1 MLSVILRR
9 ALPCIFVLLALSAP
23 VFAQAPAGTDD
34 LDPRAFLPADVDAW
48 LSLDIRDSGIINALN
63 VAARSA
69 ALLQPARAGLQ
80 PLQGLE
86 QALPLQQL
94 NTEALPVF
102 ARDFGPWVEEQVL
115 LAWRAPGP
123 AAPNPLLILP
133 TRDVLQAA
141 ASFSSILEEQDLL
154 RRELHQGQTLWLA
167 DRSSI
172 AFAPGAVLIGPEAL
186 VRAALDVQAAAAPRL
201 LDAAAGMTESDS
213 DAAPAGQIL
222 SGWLRGERTL
232 RALAALLSGS
242 EESAPLLAA
251 FGQALATFDSQ
262 SLLQQ
267 LVLEDAAQALTFSLA
282 TDALRLN
289 VLRLTLQ
296 LHHDDAAA
304 SETPAA
310 FNAAVLEAVPR
321 NAMLVVS
328 GTEARSLVFNLL
340 AAMPLS
346 NFGGQLL
353 GAFGV
358 QQSAGADSGL
368 LAPPDADTIQQTIS
382 NWLAALW
389 DQADFDLEH
398 DLLRR
403 LNGSFS
409 LALLP
414 RPNDPLPPLNIP
426 VDLLLVAEVDDGQAV
441 LDALERLVT
450 LTLDARGL
458 ERRESDGTQLRLL
471 PGDGFSGPLL
481 QAWSADGLLL
491 LGTGA
496 APEAMRLARIGDDRL
511 IDRARWQ
518 ALAQK
523 APPQLYLDI
532 APLYATLLPGA
543 AGPQL
548 QQIRQLGLRSH
559 APAAGRQDLEITLTL
574 PGLFG

>member
-1 MLSVILRR
+1 MLRVILRR
-9 ALPCIFVLLALSAP
+9 ALPCVFVLLALSAP
-23 VFAQAPAGTDD
+23 VFAQAPAQTE
-34 LDPRAFLPADVDAW
+34 LDPRALLPADIDAW

-69 ALLQPARAGLQ
+69 ALLQPGRAGLQ

-94 NTEALPVF
+94 NTEALPIF
-102 ARDFGPWVEEQVL
+102 ARDFAPWVEEQVL

-123 AAPNPLLILP
+123 AAQSPLLILP

-201 LDAAAGMTESDS
+201 LDAAAGMTER

-222 SGWLRGERTL
+222 SGWLRGEKTL

-242 EESAPLLAA
+242 EESAPLLSA
-251 FGQALATFDSQ
+251 FGQTLAAFDSQ

-267 LVLEDAAQALTFSLA
+267 LVLEGEAQALTFSLA

-304 SETPAA
+304 SESPTA

-353 GAFGV
+353 GAFSA
-358 QQSAGADSGL
+358 QESAGADNGL

-426 VDLLLVAEVDDGQAV
+426 LDLLLVAEVDDGQAA

-458 ERRESDGTQLRLL
+458 ERREADGPQLRVL

-481 QAWSADGLLL
+481 QAWSVDGLLL

-496 APEAMRLARIGDDRL
+496 APEAMRLARAGDDRL

-518 ALAQK
+518 ALAQE

-532 APLYATLLPGA
+532 APLYATLLPEA

>member
-23 VFAQAPAGTDD
+23 VFAQAPAQTE
-34 LDPRAFLPADVDAW
+34 LDPRALLPADVDAW
-48 LSLDIRDSGIINALN
+48 LSLDISDSGIINALN

-69 ALLQPARAGLQ
+69 ALLQPGRAGLQ

-94 NTEALPVF
+94 NTEALPIF
-102 ARDFGPWVEEQVL
+102 ARDFAPWVEQQVL
-115 LAWRAPGP
+115 LAWSAPGP

-201 LDAAAGMTESDS
+201 LDAAAGMTER

-222 SGWLRGERTL
+222 SGWLRGEKTL

-251 FGQALATFDSQ
+251 FGQTLEAFDSQ

-267 LVLEDAAQALTFSLA
+267 LVLEGAAQALTFSLA

-310 FNAAVLEAVPR
+310 FNPAVLEAVPR

-328 GTEARSLVFNLL
+328 GTNARSLVFNLL

-353 GAFGV
+353 GAFSA
-358 QQSAGADSGL
+358 QESAGADSGL

-441 LDALERLVT
+441 LDSLERLVT

-496 APEAMRLARIGDDRL
+496 APEAMRLARAGDDRL

-518 ALAQK
+518 ALAQE

>member
-1 MLSVILRR
+1 M
-9 ALPCIFVLLALSAP
+9 
-23 VFAQAPAGTDD
+23 
-34 LDPRAFLPADVDAW
+34 
-48 LSLDIRDSGIINALN
+48 
-63 VAARSA
+63 AARSA
-69 ALLQPARAGLQ
+69 ALLQPGRAGLQ

-94 NTEALPVF
+94 NTEALPIF
-102 ARDFGPWVEEQVL
+102 ARDFAPWVEEQVL
-115 LAWRAPGP
+115 LAWSAPGP
-123 AAPNPLLILP
+123 AAQSPLLILP

-201 LDAAAGMTESDS
+201 LDAAAGMTESNS

-267 LVLEDAAQALTFSLA
+267 LVLEDAAQALTFSLT

-304 SETPAA
+304 SVTPAA
-310 FNAAVLEAVPR
+310 FNPAVLEAVPR

-353 GAFGV
+353 GAFGT

>member
-1 MLSVILRR
+1 MLRVILRR
-9 ALPCIFVLLALSAP
+9 ALPCVFVLLALSAP
-23 VFAQAPAGTDD
+23 VFAQAPAQTE
-34 LDPRAFLPADVDAW
+34 LDPRALLPADIDAW

-69 ALLQPARAGLQ
+69 ALLQPGRAGLQ

-94 NTEALPVF
+94 NTEALPIF
-102 ARDFGPWVEEQVL
+102 ARDFAPWVEEQVL

-123 AAPNPLLILP
+123 AAQSPLLILP

-201 LDAAAGMTESDS
+201 LDAAAGMTERDT
-213 DAAPAGQIL
+213 APAGQIL
-222 SGWLRGERTL
+222 SGWLRGEKTL

-242 EESAPLLAA
+242 EESAPLLSA
-251 FGQALATFDSQ
+251 FGQTLAAFDSQ

-267 LVLEDAAQALTFSLA
+267 LVLQGEAQALTFSLA

-304 SETPAA
+304 SETPTA

-353 GAFGV
+353 GAFSA
-358 QQSAGADSGL
+358 QESAGADNGL

-426 VDLLLVAEVDDGQAV
+426 VDLLLVAEVDDGQAA

-458 ERRESDGTQLRLL
+458 ERREADGTQLRVL

-496 APEAMRLARIGDDRL
+496 APEAMRLARAGDDRL

-518 ALAQK
+518 ALAQE

>member
-9 ALPCIFVLLALSAP
+9 ALPCVFVLLAMTAP
-23 VFAQAPAGTDD
+23 AFAQAPAGTDD

-69 ALLQPARAGLQ
+69 ALLQPERAGLQ

-94 NTEALPVF
+94 NTEALPIF
-102 ARDFGPWVEEQVL
+102 ARDFAPWVEEQVL

-213 DAAPAGQIL
+213 DAAPAGQML

-296 LHHDDAAA
+296 LHHDGAAA
-304 SETPAA
+304 SVTPAA
-310 FNAAVLEAVPR
+310 FNPAVLEAVPR

-353 GAFGV
+353 GAFGT

-389 DQADFDLEH
+389 DQAGFDLEH

-426 VDLLLVAEVDDGQAV
+426 LDLLLVAEVADGQAA
-441 LDALERLVT
+441 LDALEQLVT

-458 ERRESDGTQLRLL
+458 ERRTADGTQLRLL

-511 IDRARWQ
+511 IDRSRWQ
-518 ALAQK
+518 ALAQE

-532 APLYATLLPGA
+532 APLYATLLPEA

-559 APAAGRQDLEITLTL
+559 APAAGRHDLEITLTL
-574 PGLFG
+574 PSLFG

>member
-1 MLSVILRR
+1 MLRVILRR
-9 ALPCIFVLLALSAP
+9 ALPCIFVLLSMVAP
-23 VFAQAPAGTDD
+23 AFAQAPVQTE
-34 LDPRAFLPADVDAW
+34 LDPRALLPADVDAW
-48 LSLDIRDSGIINALN
+48 LSLDIRDSGTINALN

-69 ALLQPARAGLQ
+69 ALLQPGRAGLQ

-102 ARDFGPWVEEQVL
+102 ARDFAPWVEEQVL

-123 AAPNPLLILP
+123 AAQNPLLILP

-201 LDAAAGMTESDS
+201 LDAAAGMTERDS

-222 SGWLRGERTL
+222 SGWLRGEKTL

-267 LVLEDAAQALTFSLA
+267 LVLEDAAQALTFSLT

-304 SETPAA
+304 FETPAV
-310 FNAAVLEAVPR
+310 FNPAVLEAVPR

-353 GAFGV
+353 SAFGA

-414 RPNDPLPPLNIP
+414 RPNDPLPPLNVP
-426 VDLLLVAEVDDGQAV
+426 LDLLLVAEVDDGQAA
-441 LDALERLVT
+441 LDALEQLVA

-458 ERRESDGTQLRLL
+458 ERRDSDGTQLRLL

-496 APEAMRLARIGDDRL
+496 APAAMRLARVGDDRL

-518 ALAQK
+518 ALAQE

-543 AGPQL
+543 AGSQL
-548 QQIRQLGLRSH
+548 QQVRQLGLRSH
-559 APAAGRQDLEITLTL
+559 APAAGRHDLEITLTL

>member
-1 MLSVILRR
+1 MLRVILRR
-9 ALPCIFVLLALSAP
+9 ALPCVFVLLALSAP
-23 VFAQAPAGTDD
+23 VFAQAPAQTE
-34 LDPRAFLPADVDAW
+34 LDPRALLPADIDAW

-69 ALLQPARAGLQ
+69 ALLQPGRAGLQ

-94 NTEALPVF
+94 NTEALPIF
-102 ARDFGPWVEEQVL
+102 ARDFAPWVEEQVL

-123 AAPNPLLILP
+123 AAQSPLLILP

-201 LDAAAGMTESDS
+201 LDAAAGMTER

-222 SGWLRGERTL
+222 SGWLRGEKTL

-242 EESAPLLAA
+242 EESAPLLSA
-251 FGQALATFDSQ
+251 FGQTLAAFDSQ

-267 LVLEDAAQALTFSLA
+267 LVLEGEAQALTFSLA

-304 SETPAA
+304 SESPTA

-353 GAFGV
+353 GAFSA
-358 QQSAGADSGL
+358 QESAGADNGL

-458 ERRESDGTQLRLL
+458 ERREADGTQLRVL

-496 APEAMRLARIGDDRL
+496 APEAMRLARAGDDRL

-518 ALAQK
+518 ALAQE

>member
-1 MLSVILRR
+1 MLRVILRR
-9 ALPCIFVLLALSAP
+9 ALPCVFVLLALSAP
-23 VFAQAPAGTDD
+23 VFAQAPAQTE
-34 LDPRAFLPADVDAW
+34 LDPRALLPADIDAW

-69 ALLQPARAGLQ
+69 ALLQPGRAGLQ

-94 NTEALPVF
+94 NTEALPIF
-102 ARDFGPWVEEQVL
+102 ARDFAPWVEEQVL

-123 AAPNPLLILP
+123 AAQSPLLILP

-201 LDAAAGMTESDS
+201 LDAAAGMTER

-222 SGWLRGERTL
+222 SGWLRGEKTL

-242 EESAPLLAA
+242 EESAPLLSA
-251 FGQALATFDSQ
+251 FGQTLAAFDSQ

-267 LVLEDAAQALTFSLA
+267 LVLQGEAQALTFSLA

-304 SETPAA
+304 SETPTA

-353 GAFGV
+353 GAFSA
-358 QQSAGADSGL
+358 QESAGAGNGL

-458 ERRESDGTQLRLL
+458 ERREADGTQLRVL

-496 APEAMRLARIGDDRL
+496 APEAMRLARAGDDRL

-518 ALAQK
+518 ALAQE